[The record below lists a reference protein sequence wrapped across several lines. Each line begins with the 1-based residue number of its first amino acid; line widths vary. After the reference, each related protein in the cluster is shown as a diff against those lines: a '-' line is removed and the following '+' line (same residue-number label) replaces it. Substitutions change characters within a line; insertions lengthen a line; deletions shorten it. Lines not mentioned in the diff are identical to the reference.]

1 MPIEV
6 QKNLDAQSE
15 KLAKQYEELNQLN
28 AQELTIALNT
38 QTPDPGENS
47 EKTLPKAE
55 KTEQEEEQSKEA
67 ENAAKP
73 LEELMNTPG
82 FKEMAEQTFTEDT
95 KIFQKIEG
103 SQKDLN
109 VFQKAELLKAIGLNE
124 SSRRQHI
131 QAPFN
136 LWTSEGMNVGAYL
149 GWSNQRVAANEKLL

>member
-28 AQELTIALNT
+28 TQELTIALNT

-82 FKEMAEQTFTEDT
+82 FEEKAEQTFKEDT
-95 KIFQKIEG
+95 KVLEATQN
-103 SQKDLN
+103 DLDP
-109 VFQKAELLKAIGLNE
+109 AEILKRIKQNE
-124 SSRRQHI
+124 SARSQYI

-149 GWSNQRVAANEKLL
+149 TWSNQDVAANEKFL